1 MAVITISRQMGSLGI
16 EIAQKVADQL
26 KYEYWDKESIEQGLA
41 AHGVAVPEVEKY
53 DEKSLPFWNN
63 WQNQGR
69 KFFHVMQ
76 MVIYEAAR
84 RDKVVVVG
92 RGGQI
97 LLKKI
102 PGVLHVRIIAPLQ
115 DRVQRLVA
123 QDGGNEKESLRILK
137 QSDRDSGG
145 FIRTFLDADWG
156 NADLYDLTINT
167 HCLPVDVGVD
177 MILCAIPAVEA
188 MKDSQRFQERLDDL
202 ILQQKV
208 ETALLNANIRS
219 IRVEVA
225 GGVVTLRG
233 SVSSNSEVRNCLSL
247 ISGVEGVHKV
257 ESNIVIYNII
267 GT

>member
-1 MAVITISRQMGSLGI
+1 MSVITISRQMGSLGT
-16 EIAQKVADQL
+16 EIAQKVAGQL
-26 KYEYWDKESIEQGLA
+26 QYEYLDRGGIEQGLTAYGLA
-41 AHGVAVPEVEKY
+41 APEVEKF
-53 DEKSLPFWNN
+53 DEKNPPFWAN

-69 KFFHVMQ
+69 KFFHAMQ

-84 RDKVVVVG
+84 KDKVVIVG
-92 RGGQI
+92 RGGQ
-97 LLKKI
+97 LLLREI

-115 DRVQRLVA
+115 DRVRRLVEK
-123 QDGGNEKESLRILK
+123 DGGNEKESLRILK

-145 FIRTFLDADWG
+145 FIRSFFDADWE

-188 MKDSQRFQERLDDL
+188 MKDTQRSLERLDDL

-208 ETALLNANIRS
+208 ETVLLSANVRNIH
-219 IRVEVA
+219 VEVA
-225 GGVVTLRG
+225 SGVVTLSG
-233 SVSSNSEVRNCLSL
+233 SISSSFEGRSYVSLVSA
-247 ISGVEGVHKV
+247 IEGVQKV
-257 ESNIVIYNII
+257 ESKMPIYIPM